1 MDGMGGM
8 TSEKV
13 KGEVARDNLNRKNGL
28 MNCPNKQAKAGKLA
42 SRGVNGRWNIIKK
55 VRHAKGIV
63 VFVVCAYLFSTSAPE
78 TWLKIPPKRAIYP
91 D

>member
-42 SRGVNGRWNIIKK
+42 SRGVDGGWPRWNVI
-55 VRHAKGIV
+55 
-63 VFVVCAYLFSTSAPE
+63 
-78 TWLKIPPKRAIYP
+78 
-91 D
+91 